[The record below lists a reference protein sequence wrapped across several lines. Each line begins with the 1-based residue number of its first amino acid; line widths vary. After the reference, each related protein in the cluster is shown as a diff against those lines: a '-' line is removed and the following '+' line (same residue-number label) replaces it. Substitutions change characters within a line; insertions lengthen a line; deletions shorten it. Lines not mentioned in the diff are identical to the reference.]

1 MTMTNRTS
9 RSKELAKSDVQV
21 TPEEGKIESP
31 VTSAKA
37 TEPVNLEAQTPS
49 TEPEKVDAK
58 QESVKIQTDVREKLA
73 RKTDSGDAFVPSNP
87 ASLEKAATEV
97 ASEQGFELN
106 RGTSVG
112 ARLMARAQKRA

>member
-1 MTMTNRTS
+1 MTNRSS

-31 VTSAKA
+31 VISTKS
-37 TEPVNLEAQTPS
+37 TEPVDLEVQTPS
-49 TEPEKVDAK
+49 NEPEKVDAK
-58 QESVKIQTDVREKLA
+58 QESTRIQTDVREKLA

>member
-9 RSKELAKSDVQV
+9 RSKELATSDLKV

-31 VTSAKA
+31 LALSKPS
-37 TEPVNLEAQTPS
+37 EPVNLEVETPS

-58 QESVKIQTDVREKLA
+58 QESARIQTDVRERLA

-87 ASLEKAATEV
+87 ASLEKAAKEI
-97 ASEQGFELN
+97 AAEQGFDLN

-112 ARLMARAQKRA
+112 ARLIARAQKRA

>member
-9 RSKELAKSDVQV
+9 RSKELAKSDLQV
-21 TPEEGKIESP
+21 TPEVGKVESP
-31 VTSAKA
+31 LASTKA
-37 TEPVNLEAQTPS
+37 AEPVNLEVETPS

-58 QESVKIQTDVREKLA
+58 QESVRIQTDVRERLA

-87 ASLEKAATEV
+87 ASLEKAAKEV
-97 ASEQGFELN
+97 AAEQGFDLT

-112 ARLMARAQKRA
+112 ARLIARSQKRA

>member
-9 RSKELAKSDVQV
+9 RPKELAKSDLQV

-31 VTSAKA
+31 VVSTKSA
-37 TEPVNLEAQTPS
+37 EPVNLEIETPS

-58 QESVKIQTDVREKLA
+58 QESVRIQTDVRERLA

-87 ASLEKAATEV
+87 ASLEKAAKEI
-97 ASEQGFELN
+97 AAEQGFDLT

-112 ARLMARAQKRA
+112 ARLIARSQKRA

>member
-9 RSKELAKSDVQV
+9 RPKELAKGDLQV
-21 TPEEGKIESP
+21 TPEVGKIESP
-31 VTSAKA
+31 LAPSKPF
-37 TEPVNLEAQTPS
+37 EPVNLEVETPS

-58 QESVKIQTDVREKLA
+58 QESTRIQTDVREKLA

-97 ASEQGFELN
+97 AAEQGFELN

-112 ARLMARAQKRA
+112 ARLIARAQKRA

>member
-9 RSKELAKSDVQV
+9 RSKELAKSDLQV
-21 TPEEGKIESP
+21 TPEVGKVESP
-31 VTSAKA
+31 LASVKA
-37 TEPVNLEAQTPS
+37 TEPVNLEVETPS

-58 QESVKIQTDVREKLA
+58 QESVRIQTDVRERLA

-87 ASLEKAATEV
+87 ASLEKAAKEV
-97 ASEQGFELN
+97 AAEQGFDLT

-112 ARLMARAQKRA
+112 ARLIARSQKRA

>member
-9 RSKELAKSDVQV
+9 RSKELAKSDLQV

-31 VTSAKA
+31 LAPTKPA
-37 TEPVNLEAQTPS
+37 EPVNLEVQTPS

-58 QESVKIQTDVREKLA
+58 QEPVQIQTDVREKLA

-87 ASLEKAATEV
+87 ASLEKAAKEV
-97 ASEQGFELN
+97 ATEQGFDLN

-112 ARLMARAQKRA
+112 ARLIARSQKRA

>member
-9 RSKELAKSDVQV
+9 RPKELAKSDLQV

-31 VTSAKA
+31 SASAKVA
-37 TEPVNLEAQTPS
+37 EPVNLEVETPS
-49 TEPEKVDAK
+49 TEPEKVEAK
-58 QESVKIQTDVREKLA
+58 QESVRIQTDVREKLA

-87 ASLEKAATEV
+87 ASLEKAAKEI
-97 ASEQGFELN
+97 AAEQGFDLT

-112 ARLMARAQKRA
+112 ARLIARSQKRA

>member
-1 MTMTNRTS
+1 MTNRS
-9 RSKELAKSDVQV
+9 SNSKDLAKGDLKQ

-31 VTSAKA
+31 LTSAKTA
-37 TEPVNLEAQTPS
+37 EPVNLEVETPS

-58 QESVKIQTDVREKLA
+58 QESARIQTDVREKLA

-87 ASLEKAATEV
+87 ASLEKAAKEV
-97 ASEQGFELN
+97 AAEQGFDLT

-112 ARLMARAQKRA
+112 ARLIARSQKRA